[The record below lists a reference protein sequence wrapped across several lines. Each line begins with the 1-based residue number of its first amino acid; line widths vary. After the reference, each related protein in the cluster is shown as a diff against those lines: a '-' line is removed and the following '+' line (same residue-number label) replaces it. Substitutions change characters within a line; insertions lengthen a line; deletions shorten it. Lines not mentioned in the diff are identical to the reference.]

1 MSVGT
6 VKWFNP
12 SKGYGFVEPSDGSK
26 DVFIHISALERAGIG
41 SLSEGQK
48 IEFVPL
54 DTRLELPESEFSY
67 VLQDWAQSLDVDHA
81 FARQRVLGAFETI
94 KRG

>member
-12 SKGYGFVEPSDGSK
+12 SKGYGFVEPTDGSK

-41 SLSEGQK
+41 SLNEGQK
-48 IEFVPL
+48 IEYELVPGNNGKTSADSVKL
-54 DTRLELPESEFSY
+54 
-67 VLQDWAQSLDVDHA
+67 VD
-81 FARQRVLGAFETI
+81 
-94 KRG
+94 